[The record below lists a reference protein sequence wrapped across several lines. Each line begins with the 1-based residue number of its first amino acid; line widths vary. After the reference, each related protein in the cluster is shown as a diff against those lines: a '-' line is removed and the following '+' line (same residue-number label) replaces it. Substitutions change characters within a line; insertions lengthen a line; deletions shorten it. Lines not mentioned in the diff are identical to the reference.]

1 MNVVFESERDTRA
14 LRVSGL
20 GDTFGA
26 GRCFLTPTEEER
38 VRDLAIDVEAA
49 YRRYGPMVLRRCR
62 RLLKEEPSARDAM
75 HDVFVQLLRDQQRL
89 DERGTASL
97 LLQIATHQCLNR
109 LRTQRRRREELD
121 PDDALLSR
129 IAQTVD
135 HGERVAAR
143 SLLGRI
149 FGREPASTQTI
160 AVLHLLDG
168 LTLEEVAAEV
178 GLSVSGVR
186 KRLRTLRA
194 RLPELEGV

>member
-1 MNVVFESERDTRA
+1 M
-14 LRVSGL
+14 
-20 GDTFGA
+20 
-26 GRCFLTPTEEER
+26 
-38 VRDLAIDVEAA
+38 AIDVEAA

-62 RLLKEEPSARDAM
+62 RLLKAEASARDAM
-75 HDVFVQLLRDQQRL
+75 HDVFVQLVHDQERL

-109 LRTQRRRREELD
+109 LRSQRRRREDDLD
-121 PDDALLSR
+121 PDGALLSR
-129 IAQTVD
+129 IAQTAD
-135 HGERVAAR
+135 DAGRIEAR
-143 SLLGRI
+143 SLLARI
-149 FGREPASTQTI
+149 FAREPVSTQMI